1 VRKLSSWRT
10 NLGCAPTLG
19 AVSSAVALAA
29 LLFGLSAG
37 SAAAKD
43 LGELDAFTK
52 AVQILKGPPY
62 GDSVVETAHSIQS
75 SELVARGENPCGGLV
90 RSPIWVFRVTAP
102 KTATHEQ
109 ITGYLVLDARKGQLV
124 CAGLPFLD

>member
-1 VRKLSSWRT
+1 M
-10 NLGCAPTLG
+10 N
-19 AVSSAVALAA
+19 VSSALALAA
-29 LLFGLSAG
+29 LLYGLSVG

-43 LGELDAFTK
+43 ISELKAFTK
-52 AVQILKGPPY
+52 AVQILQGPPY
-62 GDSVVETAHSIQS
+62 GASVVETAHSIQS
-75 SELVARGENPCGGLV
+75 SELLARGDNPCGGLV
-90 RSPIWVFRVTAP
+90 RSPIWVFHVLAP